1 MLYRQFGVHLEQLL
15 HLVLHRQDAT
25 YHHGALCIYHD
36 IALEHLGKALIHA
49 AGYLPVLLGSKL
61 GELSQAA
68 CCLVAEHRHASE
80 HILSE
85 RRKLAEA
92 VGTGKDTHRD
102 IIVVRTYQIARAVA
116 AVMTYI
122 KGL

>member
-1 MLYRQFGVHLEQLL
+1 M
-15 HLVLHRQDAT
+15 
-25 YHHGALCIYHD
+25 
-36 IALEHLGKALIHA
+36 
-49 AGYLPVLLGSKL
+49 LLGSKL
-61 GELSQAA
+61 CELSQAA
-68 CCLVAEHRHASE
+68 CCLVAEHLHASE

-122 KGL
+122 ERTVTFWGGRQLFLRRTGISQIVAGRKTHIVSYLITGCLCFKRRLKK